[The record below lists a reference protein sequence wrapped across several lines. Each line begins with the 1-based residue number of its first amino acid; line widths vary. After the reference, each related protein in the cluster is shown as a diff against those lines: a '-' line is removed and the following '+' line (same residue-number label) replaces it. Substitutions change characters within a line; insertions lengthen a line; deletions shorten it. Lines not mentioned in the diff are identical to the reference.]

1 MQVTQNGLGRLA
13 CGLMLGAMLMAL
25 SGCLVAGS
33 AKQERTG
40 KYVADTTFN
49 QIEPGKTTAGWIVAT
64 LGEPDKKTPV
74 GDGGEVWQWQYTE
87 HRENSTA
94 VFLIFAGSN
103 KKDSTGTAFVEVK
116 DGVVTNKWRG

>member
-13 CGLMLGAMLMAL
+13 FGLMLGAMLMAL

-49 QIEPGKTTAGWIVAT
+49 QIEPGSTYIIFRNGNSWKF
-64 LGEPDKKTPV
+64 
-74 GDGGEVWQWQYTE
+74 GG
-87 HRENSTA
+87 RKRA
-94 VFLIFAGSN
+94 
-103 KKDSTGTAFVEVK
+103 
-116 DGVVTNKWRG
+116 